1 MMRRVPIVRRIV
13 VRGLSSSPNTKTF
26 PHLLEPLVLH
36 AAGGMTLKNRAV
48 MGSMHTGLEESGFL
62 FPSKLD
68 DMAEYF
74 AERARG
80 GVGLMV
86 TGGVAPNNAG
96 RTFYGAAKMSS
107 SNEASHHKIVTE
119 RVHAEGGR
127 IAMQILH
134 TGRYGYHNFVVS
146 ASAIKSPIGWFTP
159 AALSTT
165 GKEQSITLHLLSTTI
180 VTPYQHVI

>member
-1 MMRRVPIVRRIV
+1 MRGMASP
-13 VRGLSSSPNTKTF
+13 SSSKTF

-36 AAGGMTLKNRAV
+36 AAGGITLKNRAV

-62 FPSKLD
+62 FPKKLD
-68 DMAEYF
+68 EMAEYF

-119 RVHAEGGR
+119 RVHAEGGL

-159 AALSTT
+159 AALSAT
-165 GKEQSITLHLLSTTI
+165 GKDPTTT
-180 VTPYQHVI
+180 VYTKSF